1 MPLPVIINENRQKEE
16 GVAVG
21 LLEWEIQAVW
31 ASCLT
36 AEGIA
41 QCRVL
46 VQLWGVLGSIHSRRE
61 QVQ

>member
-36 AEGIA
+36 AEGTA

-46 VQLWGVLGSIHSRRE
+46 V
-61 QVQ
+61 